1 MSNPY
6 SAFCDD
12 FYINMRLGSQMAL
25 PHARETVLHFF
36 ETVQKQ
42 YPAMTRFRRGEGETS
57 LEEDREKEDYRWLS
71 LESRRLS
78 SGHVNPDSV
87 ASACE
92 FHQLALKLAPY
103 HLGISPLELDYI
115 DVLFGFDLP
124 FSGNHDE
131 IVAETL
137 LTDSPLACLCEEAGA
152 RPVDFQPSFTV
163 ALTEDCRTQARLDV
177 ITRTNSYQVRTGDY
191 GDDTISVYLVVRR
204 YWGDR
209 PKLSFEAAFEDLTQR
224 AEAMCNT
231 YVVPRILRPISQA
244 IASKS

>member
-87 ASACE
+87 ATWASARWN
-92 FHQLALKLAPY
+92 L
-103 HLGISPLELDYI
+103 II
-115 DVLFGFDLP
+115 
-124 FSGNHDE
+124 
-131 IVAETL
+131 
-137 LTDSPLACLCEEAGA
+137 LTCS
-152 RPVDFQPSFTV
+152 S
-163 ALTEDCRTQARLDV
+163 
-177 ITRTNSYQVRTGDY
+177 
-191 GDDTISVYLVVRR
+191 
-204 YWGDR
+204 
-209 PKLSFEAAFEDLTQR
+209 DLTS
-224 AEAMCNT
+224 
-231 YVVPRILRPISQA
+231 PSPA
-244 IASKS
+244 IMTKLLPKHC